1 MAVLSFFGTYRSNKK
16 SECSRFKNKTMSLQA
31 CCSPLLKES
40 WTKNPGKRV
49 LPFTSHIRLKASM
62 AVEAAFALPL
72 FLFLALA
79 LMMPMKMLDTHRK
92 LQTET
97 ERICEELSL
106 YGYLESDTGEPEGE
120 SEDVVL
126 EAFYKEK
133 IPFFPDIQA
142 GITMKIGAKR
152 RRWIGIDGKLTCK
165 GDLSGG
171 ESGEEM
177 VYIGAEMTRYHIDRN
192 CHYISNQYLAVSIE
206 EAKGM
211 RDVDGH
217 RFSACA
223 SCKSTIRLNGTV
235 YITPG
240 GRHYHGD
247 TECRSMLSYVR
258 KVPLSKVVH
267 LGACSY
273 CGDR

>member
-1 MAVLSFFGTYRSNKK
+1 MLSFFGTHRSSKK
-16 SECSRFKNKTMSLQA
+16 SKCLRLKNKTMSLQA
-31 CCSPLLKES
+31 CYSPLLKKL

-49 LPFTSHIRLKASM
+49 LPFTSHIRLKAGM

-72 FLFLALA
+72 FLFMGLALI
-79 LMMPMKMLDTHRK
+79 MPMKMLDTQRK

-106 YGYLESDTGEPEGE
+106 YGYVTDDKETLREEE
-120 SEDVVL
+120 EDVVL
-126 EAFYKEK
+126 ETLYSEK
-133 IPFFPDIQA
+133 IPYFPNLNT
-142 GITMKIGAKR
+142 GITLEIGSKR
-152 RRWIGIDGKLTCK
+152 RRWIGMDGKLTCK
-165 GDLSGG
+165 GGQFDTYEG
-171 ESGEEM
+171 EL
-177 VYIGAEMTRYHIDRN
+177 VYIGAEMTRYHRDRN
-192 CHYISNQYLAVSIE
+192 CHYISNQYLAVSVE

-211 RDVDGH
+211 RDMEGR
-217 RFSACA
+217 RFTACA
-223 SCKSTIRLNGTV
+223 SCKGTIKPNGTV

-258 KVPLSKVVH
+258 KVPLADVVH

-273 CGDR
+273 CGGR

>member
-16 SECSRFKNKTMSLQA
+16 TECLRFKNKTMSLQA

-106 YGYLESDTGEPEGE
+106 PLLYQDFSVFGGMQEHMKNTIEI
-120 SEDVVL
+120 
-126 EAFYKEK
+126 
-133 IPFFPDIQA
+133 IP
-142 GITMKIGAKR
+142 
-152 RRWIGIDGKLTCK
+152 
-165 GDLSGG
+165 
-171 ESGEEM
+171 
-177 VYIGAEMTRYHIDRN
+177 
-192 CHYISNQYLAVSIE
+192 AVPMFGS
-206 EAKGM
+206 
-211 RDVDGH
+211 
-217 RFSACA
+217 
-223 SCKSTIRLNGTV
+223 
-235 YITPG
+235 
-240 GRHYHGD
+240 
-247 TECRSMLSYVR
+247 
-258 KVPLSKVVH
+258 
-267 LGACSY
+267 
-273 CGDR
+273 

>member
-1 MAVLSFFGTYRSNKK
+1 MLSFFGICRSNKK
-16 SECSRFKNKTMSLQA
+16 QVCLRLKNKTMSLQA
-31 CCSPLLKES
+31 CCSPLLKQS
-40 WTKNPGKRV
+40 KQSRTITPGKRV
-49 LPFTSHIRLKASM
+49 LPFTSSVRLKASM

-106 YGYLESDTGEPEGE
+106 YGYLTEEKEEPGEEA
-120 SEDVVL
+120 EDVVL
-126 EAFYKEK
+126 EASYNER
-133 IPFFPDIQA
+133 IPFFPAIKP

-152 RRWIGIDGKLTCK
+152 RRWIGMDGKLTCK
-165 GDLSGG
+165 SDWSEG
-171 ESGEEM
+171 SGEEM
-177 VYIGAEMTRYHIDRN
+177 VYIGAEMTRYHRDRN
-192 CHYISNQYLAVSIE
+192 CHYISNQYLAVSVE

-217 RFSACA
+217 RFVACA
-223 SCKSTIRLNGTV
+223 SCRNTIRPNGTV
-235 YITPG
+235 YVTPG

-247 TECRSMLSYVR
+247 TECRAMLSYVR
-258 KVPLSKVVH
+258 KVPLSDVVH
-267 LGACSY
+267 LGVCSY
-273 CGDR
+273 CGER